1 MSFASIPEVIH
12 RHDCDG
18 EEGISSVT
26 GSRSPPKSERVGFDD
41 ESKTLADVM
50 AIARRQQTQQND
62 QVRSKIIR
70 RRYLGS

>member
-1 MSFASIPEVIH
+1 MIAMERRGSAASPNRVH
-12 RHDCDG
+12 RR
-18 EEGISSVT
+18 I
-26 GSRSPPKSERVGFDD
+26 SERVGFDD

-70 RRYLGS
+70 RRYIGS